1 MEGRS
6 CKLAVTATASLGS
19 LCQCSIAHT
28 LTRYSSATLQYS
40 SLCTLPRVQPWGS
53 TEKSLALSLLHLPF
67 RYSPPL
73 IQTPQFSTSG
83 NSPQLFHPLIGL
95 LLQFLF
101 WYLSPLDSFQYA
113 QFFLILG
120 GSEWDRVLQVQ
131 HYKSIC
137 TDLCSITA
145 CALTKCTTQIQ
156 KAIDYSVQN
165 FRSITN

>member
-1 MEGRS
+1 MLRHLYNPEVLPEVQSEPPAFGFVPAALCS
-6 CKLAVTATASLGS
+6 ALGTAE
-19 LCQCSIAHT
+19 Q
-28 LTRYSSATLQYS
+28 
-40 SLCTLPRVQPWGS
+40 
-53 TEKSLALSLLHLPF
+53 SLALSLLHLPF